1 MAIILTDQNVA
12 SLHPSL
18 ISDIAAKYD
27 AKMIVVPAG
36 EASKS
41 LDTLAF
47 VWQKMTEYGAT
58 RHTTLYC
65 IGGGMVTDL
74 GGFAAACFKRGI
86 PHVNIATTL
95 LAAVD
100 AAVGGKTGIDFMGL
114 KNELGAFK
122 MPEETTAFIP
132 AFHTLPP
139 LEILSGWAEAVK
151 TAYIDSADMTN
162 RILAL
167 DPLDISDTDMEG
179 VVDFCRQT
187 KTRIVSEDPTEKGLR
202 KILNFG
208 HTAGHALET
217 MMMMRGTPVPHGV
230 AVAHGILIALILSY
244 DMIGLPQMHVTRYA
258 AWLKEHYPRI
268 PFSCKDYDEI
278 CRIASHDKKNNT
290 AEGEYNFVLLQDIG
304 NPRYDV
310 KVSSAQ
316 LRNALDLYQTLI

>member
-1 MAIILTDQNVA
+1 MSIILTDQNVV
-12 SLHPSL
+12 SLHPAL
-18 ISDIAAKYD
+18 IMEVATRHD
-27 AKMIVVPAG
+27 ARTIIVPAG

-41 LDTLAF
+41 LATLAY
-47 VWQKMTEYGAT
+47 VWEKMTEYGAT

-65 IGGGMVTDL
+65 IGGGMITDL

-122 MPEETTAFIP
+122 MPEDTTAYIP

-151 TAYIDSADMTN
+151 TAYIDSAEMTG

-167 DPLDISDTDMEG
+167 NPLDITDEDMEE

-187 KTRIVSEDPTEKGLR
+187 KTRVVTEDPTEKGLR

-217 MMMMRGTPVPHGV
+217 MMMLRDTPMPHGV

-244 DMIGLPQMHVTRYA
+244 DILGLPQSHVTQYA
-258 AWLKEHYPRI
+258 AWLKEYYPRI

-278 CRIASHDKKNNT
+278 CRIASHDKKNAT
-290 AEGEYNFVLLQDIG
+290 AHGEYNFVLLQDIG
-304 NPRYDV
+304 KPQYDV
-310 KVSSAQ
+310 KVSAAQ